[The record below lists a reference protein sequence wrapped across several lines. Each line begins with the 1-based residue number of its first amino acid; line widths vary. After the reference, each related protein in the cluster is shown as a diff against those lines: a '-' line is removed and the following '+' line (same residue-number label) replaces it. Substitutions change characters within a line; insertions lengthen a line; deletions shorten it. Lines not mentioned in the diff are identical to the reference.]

1 VVPGIEQMACLESL
15 NASGNKLS
23 SLDSILDM
31 AYNLSMLT
39 MLDLRDNTQLNKST
53 MYRTKV
59 IAAGRG
65 LQQMDGRV
73 LDQSTKVLAAQMT
86 KMQEKRKFSAK
97 VPGDKFDKFSYANV
111 DTEEVNSSTVSFES

>member
-1 VVPGIEQMACLESL
+1 MACLQSL
-15 NASGNKLS
+15 NGSGNKLS

-31 AYNLSMLT
+31 VYNLSMLT
-39 MLDLRDNTQLNKST
+39 MLDLRDNPQLNKCT

-73 LDQSTKVLAAQMT
+73 IDQSTKVLAAQMT
-86 KMQEKRKFSAK
+86 KLQEKCKFSAK
-97 VPGDKFDKFSYANV
+97 VPGDKFDKYSYANV
-111 DTEEVNSSTVSFES
+111 DTEEVKSSTVSFES